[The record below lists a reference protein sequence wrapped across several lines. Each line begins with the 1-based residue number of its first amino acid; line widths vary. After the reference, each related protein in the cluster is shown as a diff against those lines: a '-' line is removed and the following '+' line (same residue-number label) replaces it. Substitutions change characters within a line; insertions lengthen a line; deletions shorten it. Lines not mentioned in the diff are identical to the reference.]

1 MNIYV
6 VRHGQ
11 TEWNV
16 LKKMQGSADIPLNEK
31 GIEQA
36 KQTKYNLE
44 DVDIDFIFC
53 SPLMRA
59 KQTAEVINEDR
70 NLNITFDERLRERN
84 YGEFEGTSK

>member
-1 MNIYV
+1 MNLFV

-36 KQTKYNLE
+36 YQTKEN
-44 DVDIDFIFC
+44 
-53 SPLMRA
+53 
-59 KQTAEVINEDR
+59 
-70 NLNITFDERLRERN
+70 
-84 YGEFEGTSK
+84 

>member
-36 KQTKYNLE
+36 KKTKYNLE
-44 DVDIDFIFC
+44 NIDKI
-53 SPLMRA
+53 
-59 KQTAEVINEDR
+59 
-70 NLNITFDERLRERN
+70 
-84 YGEFEGTSK
+84 